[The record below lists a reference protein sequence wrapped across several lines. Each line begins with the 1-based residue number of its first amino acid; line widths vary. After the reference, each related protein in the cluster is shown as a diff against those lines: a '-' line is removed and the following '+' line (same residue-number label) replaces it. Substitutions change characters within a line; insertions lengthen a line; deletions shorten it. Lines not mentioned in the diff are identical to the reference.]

1 MVDGGPKAA
10 PGRRYDRRVDAQSS
24 FLHPIASGWQATE
37 GSVGG
42 PNYDEFVDD
51 QAIAASLARR
61 PGSVVALDLPNHTVP
76 ALDQDLDFAASLPLA
91 VQQLARMKD
100 EGLYQPVTDAL
111 FGYEMAEPDGHLV
124 RGLIGL
130 VRTDEFSDAAD
141 QAGRI
146 LRNEDVSAG
155 KVAERQ
161 QHIDAL
167 GHLLSTVLL
176 IPARQQ
182 QDYDELLDR
191 AFTALPDEPLVADLD
206 DRGVS
211 HRLWQLDGAQFRS
224 YLNGNEFLVADGNHR
239 SRASQ
244 LSGSAWCLV
253 TVASAGGLRIEPYH
267 RLLRTPDLGADQLR
281 QRITGAGVPLTEV
294 SAPATDNDT
303 DNFLY
308 AGGGRWYRLELPAP
322 DGDRVVDALPHSVVE
337 QRIFVDALGLGPAAK
352 EISYV
357 GGWASRAYLIEEVDA
372 GRATAALLLRPV
384 TMAEFTAINAARQYM
399 PRKSTWF
406 MPKAR
411 AGLVLAEI

>member
-1 MVDGGPKAA
+1 M
-10 PGRRYDRRVDAQSS
+10 DAQHEGRPS
-24 FLHPIASGWQATE
+24 FLHPIAAGWRAADRF
-37 GSVGG
+37 VGG

-51 QAIAASLARR
+51 QAIAAALARR
-61 PGSVVALDLPNHTVP
+61 PRSVVALDLPQHTVP
-76 ALDQDLDFAASLPLA
+76 ALQQGLDFAASLSLA
-91 VQQLARMKD
+91 VRQLASMKD
-100 EGLYQPVTDAL
+100 DGLYRPVADAL

-130 VRTDEFSDAAD
+130 VRVDEFSDSAS
-141 QAGRI
+141 QPGRI
-146 LRNEDVSAG
+146 LRNEDVSVS

-176 IPARQQ
+176 IPAREQQ
-182 QDYDELLDR
+182 AYDELLAS
-191 AFTALPDEPLVADLD
+191 AFAELPDEPLLVDLD
-206 DRGVS
+206 ERGVQ
-211 HRLWQLDGAQFRS
+211 HRIWQLDGERFRS
-224 YLNGNEFLVADGNHR
+224 YLDGNVFLVADGNHR

-244 LSGSAWCLV
+244 QSGSSWCLV

-267 RLLRTPDLGADQLR
+267 RLLRGLELAADELR
-281 QRITGAGVPLTEV
+281 ERIAGAGIELSEVPD
-294 SAPATDNDT
+294 ATDDSANY
-303 DNFLY
+303 LY
-308 AGGGRWYRLELPAP
+308 SDRRWYRLELPAP
-322 DGDRVVDALPHSVVE
+322 AGDRVVDALPHSVVE

-357 GGWASRAYLIEEVDA
+357 GGRASRAYLIEEVDS

-384 TMAEFTAINAARQYM
+384 SMAEFTAINAARQYM